1 VGEAELASVG
11 NRLGLR
17 RVVETPASPRSRA
30 SAPLLGMVV
39 IPRTDALRAEE
50 DSLSLALLAL
60 VLGTRT
66 TVTPAMV
73 AN

>member
-1 VGEAELASVG
+1 
-11 NRLGLR
+11 
-17 RVVETPASPRSRA
+17 
-30 SAPLLGMVV
+30 MVV